1 MELFVLFFYGM
12 IYNELCQFFG
22 ILFAVMLILLLLNL
36 KWKWKP
42 LWYILSTISILGAF
56 YSISYI
62 IMIGDWD
69 TIIHIPVFI
78 IFCVFLF
85 TSVSRILVEK

>member
-36 KWKWKP
+36 K
-42 LWYILSTISILGAF
+42 
-56 YSISYI
+56 
-62 IMIGDWD
+62 
-69 TIIHIPVFI
+69 
-78 IFCVFLF
+78 
-85 TSVSRILVEK
+85 